1 MADRPLVATDRVNS
15 ALLAD
20 ARRSTWVTA
29 TLRAFRKNPN
39 LAIGFG
45 VLVFASTVAI
55 FAPLIDRPGPF
66 ELAPFDRL
74 LGPSG
79 EHWFGTDDVGR
90 DVYARTVHGARISLL
105 VAFSFVFSVTIV
117 GMVIGVVAGYNRRAD
132 GIIMRFMD
140 GLMAIPGLLLAMA
153 LLAMLG
159 PSIRNVIIAIAVGST
174 PNMVRVVR
182 SSVLSLRDQPFVEAA
197 RAVGDPPWR
206 ILMFHVAPNT
216 LAPVTVQ
223 ATFLFAAAILTE
235 AGLSFIGAGIPPFIP
250 SWGNIISDGRN
261 FLQIAFWIVF
271 FPGTFLA
278 LTVLAV
284 NLVGDGIRDAVDPK
298 LRRSV

>member
-1 MADRPLVATDRVNS
+1 MAFSV
-15 ALLAD
+15 
-20 ARRSTWVTA
+20 
-29 TLRAFRKNPN
+29 
-39 LAIGFG
+39 
-45 VLVFASTVAI
+45 VFAVTVA
-55 FAPLIDRPGPF
+55 
-66 ELAPFDRL
+66 
-74 LGPSG
+74 
-79 EHWFGTDDVGR
+79 
-90 DVYARTVHGARISLL
+90 
-105 VAFSFVFSVTIV
+105 
-117 GMVIGVVAGYNRRAD
+117 GMVIGMVAGYNRRAD
-132 GIIMRFMD
+132 AVIMRVMD

-182 SSVLSLRDQPFVEAA
+182 SSVLSLRDQPFVESA

-206 ILMFHVAPNT
+206 ILLIHVAPNT

-278 LTVLAV
+278 ITVLAV
-284 NLVGDGIRDAVDPK
+284 NLVGDGIRDAMDSK
-298 LRRSV
+298 LRRTL